1 MIQQFIHK
9 VIAGS
14 QILIRSDPARPE
26 IGVEF
31 LCAVVRQQRKPD
43 LPVVEIARFQGSK
56 LFLAVFGSIHLPHK
70 SRVQGKPVD
79 VLLRK
84 TRGVKQQQSLSYAVH
99 FRLCV
104 QAADPV
110 FTRHI
115 ADGVFAHLFR
125 QGGNSNRL
133 QLCHVGGGIFALLFG
148 IRLLDNGLQFFFGK
162 SCLHFGQPC
171 SLCSIQF
178 FPQAG
183 LRIGR

>member
-1 MIQQFIHK
+1 MIQQFIHEI
-9 VIAGS
+9 IAGS
-14 QILIRSDPARPE
+14 QILICSDPARPE

-31 LCAVVRQQRKPD
+31 FCAVVRQQRKPD

-70 SRVQGKPVD
+70 RCIQGKPVD

-84 TRGVKQQQSLSYAVH
+84 ACGVKQQQSLAYAVH

-125 QGGNSNRL
+125 QGGNGNCL
-133 QLCHVGGGIFALLFG
+133 QLCHIGRGIFALLFG

-162 SCLHFGQPC
+162 SCLHFGQPGC
-171 SLCSIQF
+171 LGGIQF
-178 FPQAG
+178 FPQAWLG
-183 LRIGR
+183 IGR